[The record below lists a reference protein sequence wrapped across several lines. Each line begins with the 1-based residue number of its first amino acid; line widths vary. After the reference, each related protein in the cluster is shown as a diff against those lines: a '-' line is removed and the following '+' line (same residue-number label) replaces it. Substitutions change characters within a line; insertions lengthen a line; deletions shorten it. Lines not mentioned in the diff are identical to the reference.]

1 MTMDGDGALGLV
13 LAGVMGLFCGSF
25 ASLAAY
31 RLARDQP
38 VIGAGSHSASCQAP
52 LGIRALFPLLSWPG
66 SPGRCGQCGEPVGY
80 RYPLVE
86 CIVAVLFM
94 AVYFVQGA
102 TLQGMLL
109 GALAVGLAMLSAVDL
124 EIGIIPDVIL
134 AALAPLGVIYAYG
147 SGLQGFDDILI
158 SLIGGAFAGGLAF
171 VVHYGFKRLRGHD
184 GLGLGDVKFF
194 AVAGLWLGPF
204 GLPAFM
210 IVSGVLGIAFA
221 LLWRRLGGSREF
233 PFGPSLA
240 SGLFLCLLFPA
251 LTKLF
256 G

>member
-1 MTMDGDGALGLV
+1 MTLDGDGALGFV

-25 ASLAAY
+25 ASLVAY

-38 VIGAGSHSASCQAP
+38 VIGAGCASCQAP
-52 LGIRALFPLLSWPG
+52 LGIRDLFPLLSWLG
-66 SPGRCGQCGEPVGY
+66 SHGRCGQCGEPVGY

-94 AVYFVQGA
+94 AVYLAPVA
-102 TLQGMLL
+102 TLPGMLL

-134 AALAPLGVIYAYG
+134 AGLAPLGVVYGYAG
-147 SGLQGFDDILI
+147 GLQGFDDVYI
-158 SLIGGAFAGGLAF
+158 SLIGGAFAGGVAF
-171 VVHYGFKRLRGHD
+171 AVHYGFKRLRGRD

-221 LLWRRLGGSREF
+221 LLWRRLGGGREF

-240 SGLFLCLLFPA
+240 SGLFLCLLFPS
-251 LTKLF
+251 LTTLF